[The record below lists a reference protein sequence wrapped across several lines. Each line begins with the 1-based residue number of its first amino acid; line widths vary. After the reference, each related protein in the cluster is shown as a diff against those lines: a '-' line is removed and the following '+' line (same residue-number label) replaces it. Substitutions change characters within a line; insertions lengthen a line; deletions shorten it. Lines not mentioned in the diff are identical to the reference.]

1 MSSVEAATGTGNPI
15 DRVAAQWV
23 ARAMRGLDA
32 EERAELVAWR
42 AADPRHAGSYA
53 RALAIAR
60 MAAAPISKTLRREPA
75 EAQPISVNARPSR
88 RRVFQW
94 AAVACIAGVVG
105 AGGFYQVLGN
115 RTSTVRGEIRNIA
128 LADGSTA
135 VLNTSSSIAV
145 SMRAKHRAV
154 DLLEGEAWFDVAHD
168 PERPFEVR
176 SGELVVRA
184 LGTAFTVRARPDG
197 TEVVVTE
204 GTVAIFREGIGGAP
218 IRMTAGKQLNFTRGA
233 MAQVSL
239 TGPQLEQQLAW
250 RQGLIILD
258 GQTLDVAVAEFNRY
272 NDLKLEIMGEKL
284 ASQRVY
290 GTFRV
295 RDPEGLAKAV
305 TIALGARMTRSNS
318 KLILQ

>member
-1 MSSVEAATGTGNPI
+1 MSSVEATTGKGNPI
-15 DRVAAQWV
+15 DRAAAHWV

-32 EERAELVAWR
+32 EERAELAAWR
-42 AADPRHAGSYA
+42 AADPRHAGSYV

-60 MAAAPISKTLRREPA
+60 MAAAPISQPLVCEPA
-75 EAQPISVNARPSR
+75 DADSISVSARLSR
-88 RRVFQW
+88 RRAFQW
-94 AAVACIAGVVG
+94 AAAACIAGMIG

-115 RTSTVRGEIRNIA
+115 RTSTARGEIRNIA

-145 SMRAKHRAV
+145 SMRAKRRAV

-168 PERPFEVR
+168 PARPFEVR

-184 LGTAFTVRARPDG
+184 VGTAFTVRSRPEG
-197 TEVVVTE
+197 TDVVVTE
-204 GTVAIFREGIGGAP
+204 GTVAIFREGKGGAP
-218 IRMTAGKQLNFTRGA
+218 IRLTAGKQLNFARGTMVEA
-233 MAQVSL
+233 SL
-239 TGPQLEQQLAW
+239 TGSQLEQQLAW

-272 NDLKLEIMGEKL
+272 NDLKLEIMGGKL